1 MRVTFLINYNASTL
15 LSSRL
20 MTKTAHFL
28 SFSKSRRANGLE
40 WGKSSRRRRDA
51 KGEAEARDLKPE
63 ILQAKGEEY
72 KNSFLLGFY
81 AGTWAALPLIWVV
94 SAKRPYPWV
103 FDGHCRAFGFPFVP
117 PG

>member
-28 SFSKSRRANGLE
+28 SFSKSRRENELE

-51 KGEAEARDLKPE
+51 EVEAEGERPETGNLKRECLEGGASSAPKP
-63 ILQAKGEEY
+63 QA
-72 KNSFLLGFY
+72 
-81 AGTWAALPLIWVV
+81 
-94 SAKRPYPWV
+94 
-103 FDGHCRAFGFPFVP
+103 
-117 PG
+117 

>member
-15 LSSRL
+15 PSSRL

-51 KGEAEARDLKPE
+51 EVEAGRGSHDP
-63 ILQAKGEEY
+63 GG
-72 KNSFLLGFY
+72 LGSRSGIEQEPRKT
-81 AGTWAALPLIWVV
+81 A
-94 SAKRPYPWV
+94 
-103 FDGHCRAFGFPFVP
+103 
-117 PG
+117 